1 MRSDTV
7 RFRLSQLPTAPRVLL
22 TAFALMMG
30 IGYLVSL
37 ANLFFTYS
45 DADGKPGVTPEDLK
59 IRLYGNRDRTV
70 LESVISP
77 GGKMAIYLLDPA
89 EREKII
95 HWVHNGALVTRFSTV
110 QPIFERN
117 CVRCHNSNGLASFR
131 PLTNYQ
137 QVSAVAQVDQGESPG
152 TWARVAHAH
161 IQGLGL
167 VYLALGLMF
176 SFCAFKENIKAFVV
190 AAPFMF
196 MLMDFG
202 TRGLVRFNENMIYGV
217 LISGMG
223 LGAATGTMIL
233 GILWELWV
241 RPYRE
246 KRAAERSEAPRAREP
261 LVPAK
266 ADGPAAMAE

>member
-7 RFRLSQLPTAPRVLL
+7 RFRLSQLPTSPKVLL

-30 IGYLVSL
+30 VGYLVSL
-37 ANLFFTYS
+37 ANLFFTYAG
-45 DADGKPGVTPEDLK
+45 ADGEPLLTPEDVK
-59 IRLYGNRDRTV
+59 IRLYGNRSQTV

-77 GGKMAIYLLDPA
+77 GGKMAMYLPNQA
-89 EREKII
+89 ERAQVIDWI
-95 HWVHNGALVTRFSTV
+95 HNGATVTRFSTV

-117 CVRCHNSNGLASFR
+117 CVKCHNSNGLANFR

-137 QVSAVAQVDQGESPG
+137 QVSAVAQVDEGESPG

-176 SFCAFKENIKAFVV
+176 AFCAFKENIKAVVV
-190 AAPFMF
+190 AAPFVF

-202 TRGLVRFNENMIYGV
+202 ARGLVRFSPIMVYGV
-217 LISGMG
+217 LLSGMG
-223 LGAATGTMIL
+223 LGLSTGIMII

-241 RPYRE
+241 RPHRE
-246 KRAAERSEAPRAREP
+246 KRAAERAEVPRSREP
-261 LVPAK
+261 LVPVQ
-266 ADGPAAMAE
+266 ADGPAAMAD